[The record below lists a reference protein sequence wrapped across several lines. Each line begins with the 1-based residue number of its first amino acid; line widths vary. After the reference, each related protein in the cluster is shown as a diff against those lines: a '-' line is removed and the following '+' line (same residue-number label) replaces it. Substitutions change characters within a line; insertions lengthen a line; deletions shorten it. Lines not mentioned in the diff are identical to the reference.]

1 MGGDAPLK
9 GMRLDDTERYVRKLM
24 RSDRPAAAARGG
36 GAVKVQALLVLA
48 DLSSEGAP
56 EMTVLVEGDV
66 TPCPGLAGGAQFGPS
81 FRAIAAVWGRLEEG
95 VGLER
100 GEGGQAA
107 IERAQDL
114 VDAKDNAWRVM
125 EALSAAYDRRAE
137 KR

>member
-1 MGGDAPLK
+1 ML
-9 GMRLDDTERYVRKLM
+9 V
-24 RSDRPAAAARGG
+24 S
-36 GAVKVQALLVLA
+36 ALLVLA

-66 TPCPGLAGGAQFGPS
+66 TLALPRGDATHS
-81 FRAIAAVWGRLEEG
+81 FLPWRAIAAVWGRLEEG

-100 GEGGQAA
+100 GEGGQAL

-114 VDAKDNAWRVM
+114 VDAKDNAWWVM
-125 EALSAAYDRRAE
+125 EALACEYDRKAE